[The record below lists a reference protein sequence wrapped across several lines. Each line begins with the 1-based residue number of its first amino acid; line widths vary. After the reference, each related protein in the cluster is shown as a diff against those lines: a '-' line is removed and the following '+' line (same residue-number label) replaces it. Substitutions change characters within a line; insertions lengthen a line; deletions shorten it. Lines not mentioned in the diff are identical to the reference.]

1 MNFRNLLRNDCFW
14 KGFQNQVIVVSNYIM
29 WIRTKQ
35 NNQLVFFSRRLNVGN
50 LSLFD
55 EFQPANFTEKKS
67 LTQPLYT
74 YKYEKTS
81 FYIAILGGLITDPK
95 F

>member
-35 NNQLVFFSRRLNVGN
+35 NNQLVFFSSGLNVGN

-55 EFQPANFTEKKS
+55 EFQPANFTEKKKS
-67 LTQPLYT
+67 NTAVVHIQ
-74 YKYEKTS
+74 
-81 FYIAILGGLITDPK
+81 I
-95 F
+95 